1 MRISNIRI
9 TIVKLNISTCIS
21 MSYEGNVWR
30 TAWIQLWFWAM
41 WNFNILDNIILCW
54 IQFHPINYFINNHAA
69 FAFILECPDH
79 GEASSGGGTVGPGVA
94 VPPGLNIKQSQ
105 NDQGIQLTKS
115 VTKPFLAW
123 ENSRHFATPSLVSP
137 RNDIWK
143 KECNNFVLMTLH
155 YPDLDLSPPQRPHC
169 VVIVGRRAEHHRPP
183 HAFFF
188 FSLIAIFIGIPSGSL
203 CGGERIWIVLLI
215 GRAAWEICFNNQKQY
230 PDLVSDTSSIWN
242 FYARSSD
249 VISHGNLW
257 WRREKY
263 RLFSQA
269 SCWDH
274 GKHSF

>member
-143 KECNNFVLMTLH
+143 T
-155 YPDLDLSPPQRPHC
+155 S
-169 VVIVGRRAEHHRPP
+169 
-183 HAFFF
+183 
-188 FSLIAIFIGIPSGSL
+188 AIILYWWRFTTQ
-203 CGGERIWIVLLI
+203 IWIFLLRRGLIVL
-215 GRAAWEICFNNQKQY
+215 
-230 PDLVSDTSSIWN
+230 
-242 FYARSSD
+242 
-249 VISHGNLW
+249 
-257 WRREKY
+257 
-263 RLFSQA
+263 
-269 SCWDH
+269 
-274 GKHSF
+274 

>member
-1 MRISNIRI
+1 MKNER
-9 TIVKLNISTCIS
+9 
-21 MSYEGNVWR
+21 
-30 TAWIQLWFWAM
+30 
-41 WNFNILDNIILCW
+41 
-54 IQFHPINYFINNHAA
+54 
-69 FAFILECPDH
+69 
-79 GEASSGGGTVGPGVA
+79 
-94 VPPGLNIKQSQ
+94 
-105 NDQGIQLTKS
+105 
-115 VTKPFLAW
+115 
-123 ENSRHFATPSLVSP
+123 
-137 RNDIWK
+137 
-143 KECNNFVLMTLH
+143 NNFVLMTLH

-183 HAFFF
+183 RAFFFF

-269 SCWDH
+269 SC
-274 GKHSF
+274 